1 MTLKQNF
8 FEINFKK
15 ISFADLIFAFKSFVK
30 EYSITVVR
38 KNRETKLVSRF
49 AVRIFIEVSSIL
61 LKSRILFNYRLP
73 EHCFSDFPDCL
84 IGR

>member
-1 MTLKQNF
+1 MTWKQNF

-15 ISFADLIFAFKSFVK
+15 ISFVDLIFAFKSFVK
-30 EYSITVVR
+30 EYSITVIR
-38 KNRETKLVSRF
+38 KNQETKLVSRF

-61 LKSRILFNYRLP
+61 LESRILFNYHLP